1 MRSIRLSL
9 ILCILVLLFL
19 SLVTVSA
26 LAYREAE
33 NSLLE
38 KKRSMQQSVKANC
51 AELKRKERER
61 LDKALLRDARYIAD
75 AVTIKVELPDSRPWT
90 LNILGAVPASM
101 APQGYLNI
109 PLWWAEAYH
118 PFVHWRIRDKM
129 PSWHPTYT
137 VKEVRLP
144 PDEENHPPKYFQINT
159 ATGEMWRS
167 PSMGD
172 FSLAFDKALFTSKDA
187 TGSALVEEQF
197 DNVSLNGAEV
207 RLLRARFKRFAI
219 SFPFFRPPGPKP
231 KPAQDG
237 GGKEPQP
244 PAPPPPPGQALYVQV
259 AADLAP
265 LEEKLAKLDAES
277 RAELADLETNYVA
290 SLDTLR
296 NRFVLIAG
304 LTLLVAVAAGFL
316 VVRWGLSPMRRLS
329 DAVSQVSEKDFH
341 LPVDEKQLPTELR
354 PVAER
359 LAQTLDLLRR
369 AFAREKQAAA
379 DISHELRTPLAAMLA
394 TIDVALRKPR
404 PAQEYREVLEECRA
418 AGLQMTQLVERM
430 LALARLD
437 AGADHVRP
445 QEVDVNRLA
454 DQCSALV
461 RPLAEARRLTLKVEH
476 NGPVKITTDPDK
488 LREVLTNLLHNAIEY
503 NKPEG
508 SIDVMVERNNGR
520 VSLQVRDTG
529 LGIAPEAR
537 EHIFERFFRADP
549 SRHAEGLHAG
559 IGLALVK
566 GYVDLMG
573 GDISLESAV
582 GVGTTFIIQLPVREQ
597 TSS

>member
-1 MRSIRLSL
+1 MRSIRFSL
-9 ILCILVLLFL
+9 ILCVLILLFL

-26 LAYREAE
+26 LAYREAQ

-38 KKRSMQQSVKANC
+38 KKRSMQSSLEANY

-75 AVTIKVELPDSRPWT
+75 AVTINVERPEGRALT
-90 LNILGAVPASM
+90 ILGALPAGT
-101 APQGYLNI
+101 APHGHLMI
-109 PLWWAEAYH
+109 PLWWAEVYN
-118 PFVHWRIRDKM
+118 PYIHWKIRDKLLTL
-129 PSWHPTYT
+129 HPTYT
-137 VKEVRLP
+137 VKEVRIP
-144 PDEENHPPKYFQINT
+144 PEEDNHPPKYFQINT

-167 PSMGD
+167 PSMSD
-172 FSLAFDKALFTSKDA
+172 SSFPFDKTLFTSKDA
-187 TGSALVEEQF
+187 AGSTLVEEQF
-197 DNVSLNGAEV
+197 DNVKLNGADV
-207 RLLRARFKRFAI
+207 RLLRARFKRFAV
-219 SFPFFRPPGPKP
+219 SPFFFFRPPAPKV
-231 KPAQDG
+231 KPAQGG
-237 GGKEPQP
+237 GGKELPP
-244 PAPPPPPGQALYVQV
+244 PASPWPTGQALYVQV

-265 LEEKLAKLDAES
+265 LEEKLAKLDADARDEL
-277 RAELADLETNYVA
+277 AELASSSQA

-316 VVRWGLSPMRRLS
+316 VVRWGLSPMQRLS

-341 LPVDEKQLPTELR
+341 LAVDEKKLPAELR

-359 LAQTLDLLRR
+359 LAQTLDMLRR

-404 PAQEYREVLEECRA
+404 PAQEYHDVLEECRA

-461 RPLAEARRLTLKVEH
+461 RPLAEARGLTLKVEH
-476 NGPVKITTDPDK
+476 NGPVKITADPDK

-503 NKPEG
+503 NKSEG

-529 LGIAPEAR
+529 IGIAPEAR
-537 EHIFERFFRADP
+537 EHIFERFYRADA

-573 GDISLESAV
+573 GEISLESSV
-582 GVGTTFIIQLPVREQ
+582 GVGTTFTIQLPVREQ
-597 TSS
+597 APS